1 MKYRDSFDR
10 CHPAVNFLY
19 FALVLG
25 FTMFLM
31 HPVSLA
37 VSIVSAA
44 VYAVQLN
51 GAGAVKRSMKCL
63 LPMALLAAVVNPA
76 FNHAGVTFIM
86 YLPGGNPLTLESI
99 LYGLAASG
107 MLLAALLWFSCVT
120 AVLTTDKFVYLFGR
134 IAPALGLVLSM
145 TVRFVPRFAARFR
158 EARAARRYLEPAGQE
173 GLIARLRELAA
184 VLSAMVSWSMEN
196 AMDTADS
203 MKSRGWGLPGR
214 TAYTVYRLTDRDRG
228 LLLWLGLAGVFL
240 LSCAAS
246 GAMDWRY
253 YPTVRGSLT
262 GVLPVSGQIVY
273 LALCMTPVILNGWE
287 AVQWKRLHSGI

>member
-99 LYGLAASG
+99 LYGLAVSG

-158 EARAARRYLEPAGQE
+158 EARAARRCLAPAGQE

-273 LALCMTPVILNGWE
+273 LALCLTPVILNGWE

>member
-1 MKYRDSFDR
+1 MKYRDIFDR

-76 FNHAGVTFIM
+76 FNHAGVTIIM

-158 EARAARRYLEPAGQE
+158 EARAARRCLAPAGQE

-273 LALCMTPVILNGWE
+273 LALCLTPVILNGWE

>member
-158 EARAARRYLEPAGQE
+158 EARAARRCLAPAGQE

-273 LALCMTPVILNGWE
+273 LALCLTPVILNGWE
-287 AVQWKRLHSGI
+287 AVQWKRLRSGI

>member
-76 FNHAGVTFIM
+76 FNHAGATIIM

-158 EARAARRYLEPAGQE
+158 EARAARRCLAPAGQE

-253 YPTVRGSLT
+253 YPTVRGGLT

-273 LALCMTPVILNGWE
+273 LALCLTPVILNGWE
-287 AVQWKRLHSGI
+287 AVQWKRLRSGI

>member
-76 FNHAGVTFIM
+76 FNHAGVTIIM

-158 EARAARRYLEPAGQE
+158 EARAARRCLAPAGQE

-273 LALCMTPVILNGWE
+273 LALCLTPVILNGWE
-287 AVQWKRLHSGI
+287 TVQWKRLHSGI

>member
-1 MKYRDSFDR
+1 
-10 CHPAVNFLY
+10 
-19 FALVLG
+19 
-25 FTMFLM
+25 
-31 HPVSLA
+31 
-37 VSIVSAA
+37 
-44 VYAVQLN
+44 
-51 GAGAVKRSMKCL
+51 
-63 LPMALLAAVVNPA
+63 
-76 FNHAGVTFIM
+76 M

-158 EARAARRYLEPAGQE
+158 EARAARRCLAPAGQE

-273 LALCMTPVILNGWE
+273 LALCLTPVILNGWE

>member
-158 EARAARRYLEPAGQE
+158 EARAARRCLAPAGQE

-273 LALCMTPVILNGWE
+273 LALCLTPVILNGWE

>member
-10 CHPAVNFLY
+10 CYPAVNFLY

-51 GAGAVKRSMKCL
+51 GAEAVKRSMKCL

-76 FNHAGVTFIM
+76 FNHAGITIIM

-134 IAPALGLVLSM
+134 IAPALSLVLSM

-158 EARAARRYLEPAGQE
+158 EVRTARQCLDPAGQE
-173 GLIARLRELAA
+173 GVLARLRELAA

-273 LALCMTPVILNGWE
+273 LALCLTPVILNGWE

>member
-44 VYAVQLN
+44 VYAVRLN

-145 TVRFVPRFAARFR
+145 TVRFVPRFVARFR
-158 EARAARRYLEPAGQE
+158 EVRAARRCLDPAGQE
-173 GLIARLRELAA
+173 GVVARLRELAA

-262 GVLPVSGQIVY
+262 GVLPVSAQIVY

>member
-76 FNHAGVTFIM
+76 FNHAGIKVIM

-158 EARAARRYLEPAGQE
+158 EARAARRCLAPAGQE

-273 LALCMTPVILNGWE
+273 LALCLTPVILNGWE

>member
-107 MLLAALLWFSCVT
+107 MLLAELLWFSCVT

-158 EARAARRYLEPAGQE
+158 EARAARRCLAPAGQE

-273 LALCMTPVILNGWE
+273 LALCLTPVILNGWE

>member
-158 EARAARRYLEPAGQE
+158 EARAARRCLAPAGQE
-173 GLIARLRELAA
+173 GLFARLRELAT

-273 LALCMTPVILNGWE
+273 LALCLTPVILNGWE

>member
-76 FNHAGVTFIM
+76 FNHAGVTIIM

-120 AVLTTDKFVYLFGR
+120 AVLTTDNFVYLFGR

-158 EARAARRYLEPAGQE
+158 EARAARRCLAPAGQE
-173 GLIARLRELAA
+173 GLIARLRDLAA

-273 LALCMTPVILNGWE
+273 LALCLTPVILNGWE
-287 AVQWKRLHSGI
+287 AVQWKRLRSGI

>member
-120 AVLTTDKFVYLFGR
+120 AVLTTDKFAHLFGR

-158 EARAARRYLEPAGQE
+158 EARAARRCLAPAGQE

-273 LALCMTPVILNGWE
+273 LALCLTPVILNGWE
-287 AVQWKRLHSGI
+287 AVHWNRLRSGI

>member
-76 FNHAGVTFIM
+76 FNHAGVTIIM

-158 EARAARRYLEPAGQE
+158 EARAARRCLAPAGQE

-273 LALCMTPVILNGWE
+273 LALCLTPVILNGWE

>member
-1 MKYRDSFDR
+1 MKYRDIFDR

-63 LPMALLAAVVNPA
+63 LPMAPLAAVVNPA
-76 FNHAGVTFIM
+76 FNHAGVTIIM

-158 EARAARRYLEPAGQE
+158 EARAARRCLAPAGQE

-273 LALCMTPVILNGWE
+273 LALCLTPVILNGWE

>member
-51 GAGAVKRSMKCL
+51 GAGAVKRSMKCP

-76 FNHAGVTFIM
+76 FNHAGVTIIM

-158 EARAARRYLEPAGQE
+158 EARAARRCLAPAGQE

-273 LALCMTPVILNGWE
+273 LALCLTPVILNGWE

>member
-158 EARAARRYLEPAGQE
+158 EARAARRCLAPAGQE
-173 GLIARLRELAA
+173 GVVARLRELAA

-273 LALCMTPVILNGWE
+273 LALCLTPVILNGWE
-287 AVQWKRLHSGI
+287 AVQWKRLRSGI

>member
-76 FNHAGVTFIM
+76 FNHAGVTIIM

-158 EARAARRYLEPAGQE
+158 EARAARRCLAPAGQE

>member
-158 EARAARRYLEPAGQE
+158 EARAARRCLAPAGQE

-253 YPTVRGSLT
+253 YPTVRSSLT

-273 LALCMTPVILNGWE
+273 LALCLTPVILNGWE

>member
-76 FNHAGVTFIM
+76 FNHAGATFIM

-158 EARAARRYLEPAGQE
+158 EARAARRCLAPAGQE

-273 LALCMTPVILNGWE
+273 LALCLTPVILNGWE
-287 AVQWKRLHSGI
+287 AGQWKRLHSGI

>member
-1 MKYRDSFDR
+1 M
-10 CHPAVNFLY
+10 C
-19 FALVLG
+19 
-25 FTMFLM
+25 LM
-31 HPVSLA
+31 HPVCLLFSL
-37 VSIVSAA
+37 
-44 VYAVQLN
+44 
-51 GAGAVKRSMKCL
+51 AGAVWYTARLRGTKALIGYLRWII
-63 LPMALLAAVVNPA
+63 PMMVMAALVNPA
-76 FNHAGVTFIM
+76 FVHQGVTLLA
-86 YLPGGNPLTLESI
+86 YLPSGNPLTLESI

-158 EARAARRYLEPAGQE
+158 EVRAARRCLAPAGQE

-273 LALCMTPVILNGWE
+273 LALCLTPVILNGWE

>member
-76 FNHAGVTFIM
+76 FNHAGVTIIM

-107 MLLAALLWFSCVT
+107 MLLAAPLWFSCVT

-158 EARAARRYLEPAGQE
+158 EARAARRCLAPAGQE

-273 LALCMTPVILNGWE
+273 LALCLTPVILNGWE

>member
-76 FNHAGVTFIM
+76 FNHAGVTIIM

-158 EARAARRYLEPAGQE
+158 EVRAARRCLAPAGQE

-273 LALCMTPVILNGWE
+273 LALCLTPVILNGWE
-287 AVQWKRLHSGI
+287 AVQWKRLRSGI

>member
-1 MKYRDSFDR
+1 MKYRDIFDR

-158 EARAARRYLEPAGQE
+158 EARAARRCLAPAGQE

-273 LALCMTPVILNGWE
+273 LALCLTPVILNGWE

>member
-31 HPVSLA
+31 YPVSLA

-158 EARAARRYLEPAGQE
+158 EARAARRCLAPAGQE

-262 GVLPVSGQIVY
+262 GVLPVSAQIVY
-273 LALCMTPVILNGWE
+273 LVLCLTPVILNGWE

>member
-158 EARAARRYLEPAGQE
+158 EVRAARRCLAPAGQE

-273 LALCMTPVILNGWE
+273 LALCLTPVILNGWE
-287 AVQWKRLHSGI
+287 AVQWKRLRSGI

>member
-76 FNHAGVTFIM
+76 FNHAGVTIIM

-120 AVLTTDKFVYLFGR
+120 AILTTDKFVYLFGR

-158 EARAARRYLEPAGQE
+158 EARAARRCLAPAGQE

-203 MKSRGWGLPGR
+203 KKSRGWGLPGR

-273 LALCMTPVILNGWE
+273 LALCLTPVILNGWE

>member
-120 AVLTTDKFVYLFGR
+120 AVLTPDIFVYLFGR

-158 EARAARRYLEPAGQE
+158 EARAARRCLAPAGQE

-273 LALCMTPVILNGWE
+273 LALCLTPVILNGWE

>member
-1 MKYRDSFDR
+1 
-10 CHPAVNFLY
+10 
-19 FALVLG
+19 
-25 FTMFLM
+25 
-31 HPVSLA
+31 
-37 VSIVSAA
+37 
-44 VYAVQLN
+44 
-51 GAGAVKRSMKCL
+51 
-63 LPMALLAAVVNPA
+63 MALLAAVVNPA
-76 FNHAGVTFIM
+76 FNHAGVTIIM

-158 EARAARRYLEPAGQE
+158 EARAARRCLAPAGQE

-273 LALCMTPVILNGWE
+273 LALCLTPVILNGWE
-287 AVQWKRLHSGI
+287 AVQWKRLRSGI

>member
-63 LPMALLAAVVNPA
+63 LPMALLAAVDNPA

-158 EARAARRYLEPAGQE
+158 EARAARRCLAPAGQE

-273 LALCMTPVILNGWE
+273 LALCLTPVILNGWE

>member
-76 FNHAGVTFIM
+76 FNHAGATFIM

-158 EARAARRYLEPAGQE
+158 EARAARRCLAPAGQE

-273 LALCMTPVILNGWE
+273 LALCLTPVILNGWE

>member
-76 FNHAGVTFIM
+76 FNHAGVTIIM

-158 EARAARRYLEPAGQE
+158 EARAARRCLAPAGQE

-273 LALCMTPVILNGWE
+273 LALCLTPVILNGWE
-287 AVQWKRLHSGI
+287 AVQWKRLRSGI

>member
-273 LALCMTPVILNGWE
+273 LALCLTPVILNGWE

>member
-44 VYAVQLN
+44 VYAIQLN

-158 EARAARRYLEPAGQE
+158 EARAARRCLAPAGQE

-273 LALCMTPVILNGWE
+273 LALCLTPVILNGWE

>member
-76 FNHAGVTFIM
+76 FNHAGVTIIM

-145 TVRFVPRFAARFR
+145 TVRFVPRFAVRFR
-158 EARAARRYLEPAGQE
+158 EARAARRCLAPAGQE

-273 LALCMTPVILNGWE
+273 LALCLTPVILNGWE
-287 AVQWKRLHSGI
+287 AVQWKRLRSGI

>member
-37 VSIVSAA
+37 VSIASAA

-76 FNHAGVTFIM
+76 FNHAGVTIIM
-86 YLPGGNPLTLESI
+86 YLPGGNPLTMESI

-145 TVRFVPRFAARFR
+145 TVRFVPRFVARFR
-158 EARAARRYLEPAGQE
+158 EARAARRCLAPAGQE
-173 GLIARLRELAA
+173 GLIARLRELAT

-273 LALCMTPVILNGWE
+273 LALCLTPVILNGWE